1 MAGTHITSLSLLY
14 RAVCFRLVQVW
25 FKSLMAVCLTVQA
38 ESLSALTNLWRLYQ
52 DGTLQKR
59 LYDFLVTDEMRKLAE
74 GEDVEVNVT
83 IEGEEYQNACLELMN
98 GAQGIVCCTVG
109 FLLLS
114 PPLLSQLKR
123 FSVQSMDE

>member
-1 MAGTHITSLSLLY
+1 MAGPHMTSLSLLY
-14 RAVCFRLVQVW
+14 RAVCFRLVQPW
-25 FKSLMAVCLTVQA
+25 FKSLMAVC
-38 ESLSALTNLWRLYQ
+38 ALQFKLWRLYQ

-59 LYDFLVTDEMRKLAE
+59 LYDFFVTGEMRKLAE

-83 IEGEEYQNACLELMN
+83 IEGEEYQKACLELMN

-114 PPLLSQLKR
+114 PALLSQLKR
-123 FSVQSMDE
+123 F